1 MADRFIL
8 ELLSKRDSGGSH
20 HVRFWGV
27 KIEGVKMSR
36 SESDEDEGS
45 HLDGELARPLSP
57 SEASARSTQT
67 VRNISDRGVSGQ
79 APTLRYPA
87 GAQMHA
93 DTTGGRNM
101 QNTSLKQERSPQ
113 GATAASSKRIKPGP
127 LSRLA
132 SFSQGA
138 EVYDQDGDSDAD
150 LEAVQ
155 AELGLG
161 WTDEHQRPESLRNS
175 FSSNSLKEQPRG
187 DQQHKYSSR
196 NLPDR
201 LLQQQQQ
208 QRDNSGDSYHRHQHN
223 HTTVDAEDQD
233 DSDGESLMSHGSYTL
248 KDRQDAINIAH
259 PFGLKIWKPALY
271 KKDRS
276 VQKAAEGEIHSKPG
290 RKFNARSVVGNILW
304 TLVFGWWLS
313 LVSLATAV
321 PCYLTCS
328 RDGSAYGR
336 VLLGLSHYLFYPF
349 GKFVELNPEEAYAEE
364 DEGVG
369 RNINDYNH
377 LFTSDHIDSHLFSNS
392 TSNVNNNTNSNG
404 HNPQHRNYSAQHNNI
419 PRSYPPN
426 VTSDGE
432 IDPLL
437 QSHEDEDESD
447 MNPPSRK
454 RRLFGRGRWSIARIV
469 FFALFYF
476 VITPMLLLVASI
488 CWLLVFTLPMSKI
501 SFLLF
506 THLRRH
512 PLSLSFHS
520 DLNTAR
526 QAGSEATVLACTH
539 RSMGF
544 QYYKYTVDGINIF
557 FVNLM
562 ALVFL
567 TIFDEYVLHPW
578 VGNNFF
584 LTSSALIFSMA
595 LVSIIPLAY
604 FIGMAV
610 ASISAQSSM
619 GMGAAINAFFGS
631 IVEVFLYS
639 VALSQGKAR
648 LTEGSVVGSIFA
660 GCLLMPGCSMMAGA
674 FVRKT
679 QSFNAKSA
687 GWWSPYY
694 VDIANLF

>member
-1 MADRFIL
+1 
-8 ELLSKRDSGGSH
+8 
-20 HVRFWGV
+20 
-27 KIEGVKMSR
+27 MSQ
-36 SESDEDEGS
+36 SESDADEGS
-45 HLDGELARPLSP
+45 RLDEELATPLSP
-57 SEASARSTQT
+57 SDASARSTQT
-67 VRNISDRGVSGQ
+67 VRNIGDRGGSVQ
-79 APTLRYPA
+79 APTPQYLA
-87 GAQMHA
+87 SAQMHA

-101 QNTSLKQERSPQ
+101 QNSSLRQERSPQ
-113 GATAASSKRIKPGP
+113 GATAASSKRLKRGP

-138 EVYDQDGDSDAD
+138 EVYDQNGDSDAD

-161 WTDEHQRPESLRNS
+161 WVDEHQRPESLKTS
-175 FSSNSLKEQPRG
+175 FSSNSLKEQLRG
-187 DQQHKYSSR
+187 DHQHKYSSR
-196 NLPDR
+196 NPPDR

-208 QRDNSGDSYHRHQHN
+208 QQQQQQRENSGDIYHRHHHN
-223 HTTVDAEDQD
+223 HTTADTEEQD

-271 KKDRS
+271 KKYRS
-276 VQKAAEGEIHSKPG
+276 VQKAAEGEIHSRPG
-290 RKFNARSVVGNILW
+290 LKFNARSIVGNFLW

-321 PCYLTCS
+321 PCYLTCT
-328 RDGSAYGR
+328 RDGIAYGR
-336 VLLGLSHYLFYPF
+336 VLLGLSLYLFYPF

-369 RNINDYNH
+369 RNINEYNH

-392 TSNVNNNTNSNG
+392 TSNVNNDNNNNG
-404 HNPQHRNYSAQHNNI
+404 LDPDHRNYSAPRNTV
-419 PRSYPPN
+419 PRSYQPN

-432 IDPLL
+432 VDPLL
-437 QSHEDEDESD
+437 QSNEDMDDSD
-447 MNPPSRK
+447 VSPPSRK
-454 RRLFGRGRWSIARIV
+454 RRLFGRGRWSVARIV

-476 VITPMLLLVASI
+476 IISPILLLVASI

-520 DLNTAR
+520 DLNFAR

-562 ALVFL
+562 ALVFF
-567 TIFDEYVLHPW
+567 TIFDEYVIHPW
-578 VGNNFF
+578 LGNSFF
-584 LTSSALIFSMA
+584 LSSSALIFGMA

-639 VALSQGKAR
+639 VALSQGKAK

-687 GWWSPYY
+687 GWWSLY
-694 VDIANLF
+694 VEIADPFQALLQPCSYLR